1 MRPKRGT
8 DAGATRPARRAF
20 LALGCALAL
29 ALAACSGGGGDATA
43 PDPDPAPHD
52 PGPAPHDPGP
62 APGPETGVQGSY
74 VLARIND
81 SDPGK
86 LVTIANPD
94 GTVIGLF
101 RFDAATTLDMD
112 ALQTFDL
119 RFRYT
124 DDKDQ
129 YELDDEG
136 EFKQAGPV
144 SEGAL
149 PLTFTSASWDDA
161 FTGVVLG
168 DIVAIK
174 YDFDG
179 DGQLDTSFGFQRT
192 H

>member
-1 MRPKRGT
+1 MRPKGGT
-8 DAGATRPARRAF
+8 ETGATRPGRRAF
-20 LALGCALAL
+20 IVFGFALGLV
-29 ALAACSGGGGDATA
+29 LAACSGKGGDATA
-43 PDPDPAPHD
+43 PEPDPAPHE

-62 APGPETGVQGSY
+62 VPSPDAGVQGHY
-74 VLARIND
+74 VLAQINN
-81 SDPGK
+81 SQPGQ

-94 GTVIGLF
+94 GTVVGLY

-112 ALQTFDL
+112 ALQTFDI

-124 DDKDQ
+124 DDKAQ
-129 YELDDEG
+129 YELPDEG

-149 PLTFTSASWDDA
+149 PLTFTSVTYGDA
-161 FTGVVLG
+161 FTGVVLQ

-179 DGQLDTSFGFQRT
+179 DGEPETSFGFQRS

>member
-1 MRPKRGT
+1 MMTWSGT
-8 DAGATRPARRAF
+8 DAGATRPGRRAF
-20 LALGCALAL
+20 IALGCALGL
-29 ALAACSGGGGDATA
+29 VLAACSGKGGDATA
-43 PDPDPAPHD
+43 PDEPDPAPHD
-52 PGPAPHDPGP
+52 PAP
-62 APGPETGVQGSY
+62 APGPDTGVQGGY
-74 VLARIND
+74 VLAQINN
-81 SDPGK
+81 SQPGQ

-94 GTVIGLF
+94 GTVIGLY

-124 DDKDQ
+124 DDKEQ
-129 YELDDEG
+129 FELDDAG

-149 PLTFTSASWDDA
+149 PLTFTSATWDDA

-179 DGQLDTSFGFQRT
+179 DGQAETSFGFQRT

>member
-1 MRPKRGT
+1 MRPAGGT
-8 DAGATRPARRAF
+8 DSGAKRPGRRAF

-29 ALAACSGGGGDATA
+29 ALAACSGKGGDTTA
-43 PDPDPAPHD
+43 PEPDPAPHG
-52 PGPAPHDPGP
+52 PGPAPHDPEP
-62 APGPETGVQGSY
+62 VPGPDAGVQGHY
-74 VLARIND
+74 VLAQINN
-81 SDPGK
+81 SQPGQ

-94 GTVIGLF
+94 GTVIGLY

-124 DDKDQ
+124 DDKAQ
-129 YELDDEG
+129 YELPDEG

-149 PLTFTSASWDDA
+149 PLTFTSATYGDA
-161 FTGVVLG
+161 FTGVVLQ
-168 DIVAIK
+168 DIVAIE

-179 DGQLDTSFGFQRT
+179 DGEPETSFGFQRT

>member
-1 MRPKRGT
+1 MSPRSGT

-43 PDPDPAPHD
+43 PDPDPGPHD

-94 GTVIGLF
+94 GKVIGLY

-149 PLTFTSASWDDA
+149 PLTFTSTAWDDA

-168 DIVAIK
+168 DFVAIE

-179 DGQLDTSFGFQRT
+179 DGQPDTSFGFQRT

>member
-1 MRPKRGT
+1 MMTWGRT
-8 DAGATRPARRAF
+8 DAGATRPGRRAF
-20 LALGCALAL
+20 IAFGCALGL
-29 ALAACSGGGGDATA
+29 ALAACSGKGGDATA
-43 PDPDPAPHD
+43 PEDPAPHD
-52 PGPAPHDPGP
+52 PAPHDPAP
-62 APGPETGVQGSY
+62 DPGPGAGVQGGY
-74 VLARIND
+74 VLAQING
-81 SDPGK
+81 SEPGK

-129 YELDDEG
+129 YELDDAG

-149 PLTFTSASWDDA
+149 PLTFTSATWDDA

-179 DGQLDTSFGFQRT
+179 DGQAETSFGFQRV